1 MVGASDSS
9 LSEVSSA
16 PLNVRTMASN
26 TYTTQSV
33 QDGLFT
39 LLVEYTGD
47 NQEDYKVTLQEVIT
61 LHIVDE
67 LPVEEAEEVDFMG
80 GAPLP
85 SRRDSH
91 LGVSLA
97 GQIMSAL
104 DSDGFAVSWEQGRG
118 TLVPSAALLQLC
130 EQPDVPGQGP

>member
-16 PLNVRTMASN
+16 PLNVGTMASN

-39 LLVEYTGD
+39 LLVEYTGN
-47 NQEDYKVTLQEVIT
+47 NQADYKVTLQEVIT
-61 LHIVDE
+61 LHIVEEEDE
-67 LPVEEAEEVDFMG
+67 DEDGDEYL
-80 GAPLP
+80 
-85 SRRDSH
+85 RRDIPS
-91 LGVSLA
+91 GGSLA
-97 GQIMSAL
+97 DQITSAL
-104 DSDGFAVSWEQGRG
+104 DNDGFTVSWDSQGRG
-118 TLVPSAALLQLC
+118 TLVPSTNLSQLC